1 MQLKDQIDAI
11 NKEVQ
16 TIKVAN
22 KALHQEQVR
31 RDEILNND
39 LFAEEQAN
47 KYLKKIKNQTDELAR
62 VNQ

>member
-1 MQLKDQIDAI
+1 
-11 NKEVQ
+11 
-16 TIKVAN
+16 
-22 KALHQEQVR
+22 VR

>member
-1 MQLKDQIDAI
+1 MH
-11 NKEVQ
+11 

-22 KALHQEQVR
+22 KALHQEQAR

-39 LFAEEQAN
+39 LFAEEQVN

>member
-1 MQLKDQIDAI
+1 M
-11 NKEVQ
+11 Q
-16 TIKVAN
+16 TIKVEN

-39 LFAEEQAN
+39 LFAEEQVN
-47 KYLKKIKNQTDELAR
+47 KYLKMIKNQTDELAR